1 MSLSPILLFT
11 YNRPEHTRM
20 TLEALSNNHLSSRCE
35 LFIISDGYKSDADK
49 EDVIRVRELI
59 GSVKGFAKVHIEEQP
74 YNLGLAKSVIEGV
87 TRVVNKYGTVIVLED
102 DLITSPF
109 FLTFMNDALKRYK
122 NEEKIG
128 HVHGYCFPL
137 PQLPDAF
144 LIKWTGS
151 WGWATWKRAWD
162 LFNSDGEAL
171 LAELIQKKQCK
182 QFDFNGNYPFTRMLR
197 RQVNNENDSWAIR
210 WNATL
215 FLNDILSLN
224 AGKSLVQNIGFD
236 GSGRHSGSDAIYT
249 THLHMTSLRTEIE
262 DIAEN
267 RDARRAFEKY
277 YGRTNSFLA
286 KVTRR
291 IRRFFRS

>member
-20 TLEALSNNHLSSRCE
+20 TLEALSNNHLSSRSE

-59 GSVKGFAKVHIEEQP
+59 ESVKGFAKVHIEEQSH
-74 YNLGLAKSVIEGV
+74 NLGLAKSIIEGV

-109 FLTFMNDALKRYK
+109 FLTFMNDALKRYE
-122 NEEKIG
+122 NVEKIG
-128 HVHGYCFPL
+128 HVHGDCFPL
-137 PQLPDAF
+137 HQLPDAF

-171 LAELIQKKQCK
+171 LAELIQKKLSK
-182 QFDFNGNYPFTRMLR
+182 RFDFNGNYPFTRMLR
-197 RQVNNENDSWAIR
+197 RQVNKENDSWAIR

-236 GSGRHSGSDAIYT
+236 GSGRHSGSDEIYT

-267 RDARRAFEKY
+267 MDARRAFEKY

-286 KVTRR
+286 KATRR
-291 IRRFFRS
+291 IRRVF

>member
-20 TLEALSNNHLSSRCE
+20 TLEALSNNHLSSRSE

-59 GSVKGFAKVHIEEQP
+59 ESVKGFAKVHIEEQSH
-74 YNLGLAKSVIEGV
+74 NLGLAKSIIEGV

-109 FLTFMNDALKRYK
+109 FLTFMNDALKRYE
-122 NEEKIG
+122 NVEKIG

-137 PQLPDAF
+137 HQLPDAF

-171 LAELIQKKQCK
+171 LAELIQKKLSK
-182 QFDFNGNYPFTRMLR
+182 RFDFNGNYPFTRMLR
-197 RQVNNENDSWAIR
+197 RQVNKENDSWAIR

-236 GSGRHSGSDAIYT
+236 GSGRHSGSDEIYT

-267 RDARRAFEKY
+267 MAARRAFEKY
-277 YGRTNSFLA
+277 YGRTDSYLA
-286 KVTRR
+286 KATRR
-291 IRRFFRS
+291 IRRVF